1 MPVPTAGWTHQ
12 SLWFYGIRGHEEV
25 ALGVLNDVATRRS
38 RMELVV
44 LIRQFLISPWQYIDA
59 PPCTLR

>member
-44 LIRQFLISPWQYIDA
+44 LIRQFLISPWQ
-59 PPCTLR
+59 